1 MTIVKGGL
9 MNLTVRGIR
18 YNPSDATREFLDKK
32 LQKLQFAEGGY
43 IHDLDIAIT
52 REPVGRGVSFG
63 CKTSLFLGGYRQD
76 GHL

>member
-32 LQKLQFAEGGY
+32 LQKLQFAEGY

-52 REPVGRGVSFG
+52 REPVGRVSFG
-63 CKTSLFLGGYRQD
+63 CKTSLFLGYRQD